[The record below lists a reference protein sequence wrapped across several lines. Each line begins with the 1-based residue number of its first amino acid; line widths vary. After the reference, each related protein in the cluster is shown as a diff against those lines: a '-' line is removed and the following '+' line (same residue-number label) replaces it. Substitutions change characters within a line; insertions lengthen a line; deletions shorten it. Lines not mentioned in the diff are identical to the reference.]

1 MFSKNKKHYFLYA
14 FPVGI
19 KKAKKYS
26 EKFVTSFYPKI
37 PGVDLYAIKDCV
49 NPEFNLNPWEQLPCK
64 DIINESFICEDE
76 RITLV
81 EKEFDGLLFDYPSN
95 ELGFDASSNWLA
107 NFSAI
112 RFGKFSKFKFFP
124 YFKYI

>member
-1 MFSKNKKHYFLYA
+1 LFSKNKKHYFLFA
-14 FPVGI
+14 FPAGI

-37 PGVDLYAIKDCV
+37 PGVDLDAIKDCV

-112 RFGKFSKFKFFP
+112 RFGKF
-124 YFKYI
+124 